1 MRRTLL
7 VLLLLPLALL
17 AACKTSLFEGI
28 DEEQANRIVAVLSR
42 HGIEGFKDRNADK
55 TWNVSVDESHAV
67 AATELAGA
75 YALPRGAHA
84 NLGELFSRQGLIASP
99 EEDHV
104 RYVYGLTQ
112 EMAETLEKIDGVLD
126 ARVHIVDPPRDPL
139 MGPAPQPSASVML
152 RYSSDAGL
160 EQMRSKIR
168 SLVAGA
174 VEGLTPER
182 VYVTF
187 VPVMPVV
194 TADEACRQT
203 GVCPHSAP
211 APRATVTRVLIA
223 LTLMALL
230 LSVAV
235 WIWDSGIRTF
245 PRIRIP
251 GITFYRRRAR
261 GDGKSSQAPGMSA
274 DTTASSTSE
283 GGQ

>member
-1 MRRTLL
+1 MRRALFLMPLL
-7 VLLLLPLALL
+7 LL
-17 AACKTSLFEGI
+17 AACKTSLFESI
-28 DEEQANRIVAVLSR
+28 DEDQANRIVAVLSR

-75 YALPRGAHA
+75 YALPRGPHA

-99 EEDHV
+99 EENHV

-126 ARVHIVDPPRDPL
+126 ARVHIVDPPHDPL
-139 MGPAPQPSASVML
+139 MGPAPEPSASVML
-152 RYSSDAGL
+152 RYRSDAGL

-174 VEGLTPER
+174 VEGLTPDR

-203 GVCPHSAP
+203 GICPHPAP
-211 APRATVTRVLIA
+211 AARATVTLALIA
-223 LTLMALL
+223 ASVMALL
-230 LSVAV
+230 LIVAV
-235 WIWDSGIRTF
+235 WIWDSGIRSF
-245 PRIRIP
+245 PRIAIP

-261 GDGKSSQAPGMSA
+261 SDGESSQTPGSSA
-274 DTTASSTSE
+274 GTTASSTTE

>member
-1 MRRTLL
+1 MPLL
-7 VLLLLPLALL
+7 LL
-17 AACKTSLFEGI
+17 AACKTSLFESI
-28 DEEQANRIVAVLSR
+28 DEDQANRIVAVLSR

-75 YALPRGAHA
+75 YALPRGPHA

-99 EEDHV
+99 EENHV

-126 ARVHIVDPPRDPL
+126 ARVHIVDPPHDPL
-139 MGPAPQPSASVML
+139 MGPAPEPSASVML
-152 RYSSDAGL
+152 RYRSDAGL

-174 VEGLTPER
+174 VEGLTPDR

-203 GVCPHSAP
+203 GICPHPAP
-211 APRATVTRVLIA
+211 AARATVTLALIA
-223 LTLMALL
+223 ASVMALL
-230 LSVAV
+230 LIVAV
-235 WIWDSGIRTF
+235 WIWDSGIRSF
-245 PRIRIP
+245 PRIAIP

-261 GDGKSSQAPGMSA
+261 SDGESSQTPGSSA
-274 DTTASSTSE
+274 GTTASSTTE